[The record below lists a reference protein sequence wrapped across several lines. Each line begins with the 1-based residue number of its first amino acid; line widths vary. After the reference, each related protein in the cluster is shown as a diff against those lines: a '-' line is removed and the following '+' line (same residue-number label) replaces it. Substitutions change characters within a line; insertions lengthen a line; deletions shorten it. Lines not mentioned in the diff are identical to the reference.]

1 MITLAMPVAAADPQ
15 APEPATGFTAKKV
28 VNGQRQM
35 VTTANPYASE
45 AARQILR
52 KGGSALDAVIAAQLT
67 LNVVEPQSSGI
78 GGGAFMLYYDA
89 KTRKVHVYDG
99 RETAPAA
106 AREERFLGEDGKP
119 REFKDIVRGGMAVA
133 TPGLP
138 MLMWQTHQLHGKL
151 PWAQLFGPATQI
163 AERGFPIS
171 ERLYNVAKSVPYL
184 SQFPET
190 RALYF
195 HEDGSLKRAG
205 EILVNPGLAATF
217 RSMAAHGVE
226 DFYRGETAKKII
238 ETVQN
243 APINPGDLTLDD
255 LAHYAVKERP
265 LLCRP
270 YHGYTVCGMT
280 PPSSGGITML
290 QALGMLEH
298 HDLTGVQPQSVQ
310 AVHLISQATM
320 LAFADRD
327 RYIADPDFVNVQT
340 EALLDPAYL
349 AERAKLI
356 SWGNVVAKPEAGM
369 PPGMR
374 DPSECPGI
382 RHAEVPNTTHM
393 SIIDAEGNA
402 VAMTSSVEYAFG
414 SGMVANGFVLNNH
427 MTDFAA
433 SPVDARGCKAV
444 NRIEPNKRPRSSMS
458 PTLVFD
464 KAGNLVMTVGS
475 PGGPRIIPYV
485 LQTVIAV
492 IDWKM
497 GIQDAMNLP
506 HFTNLTGKTELEEG
520 TDIAR
525 LKPALEKLGHT
536 VVVREMNSGLHGV
549 TIASGKTRKLQ
560 GGADPR
566 REGVALAD

>member
-1 MITLAMPVAAADPQ
+1 T
-15 APEPATGFTAKKV
+15 
-28 VNGQRQM
+28 
-35 VTTANPYASE
+35 
-45 AARQILR
+45 
-52 KGGSALDAVIAAQLT
+52 
-67 LNVVEPQSSGI
+67 
-78 GGGAFMLYYDA
+78 
-89 KTRKVHVYDG
+89 
-99 RETAPAA
+99 
-106 AREERFLGEDGKP
+106 
-119 REFKDIVRGGMAVA
+119 
-133 TPGLP
+133 
-138 MLMWQTHQLHGKL
+138 
-151 PWAQLFGPATQI
+151 
-163 AERGFPIS
+163 
-171 ERLYNVAKSVPYL
+171 
-184 SQFPET
+184 
-190 RALYF
+190 
-195 HEDGSLKRAG
+195 
-205 EILVNPGLAATF
+205 LVNPALAATF
-217 RSMAAHGVE
+217 RAMATHGVE
-226 DFYRGETAKKII
+226 DFYRGETARKIV
-238 ETVQN
+238 EAVRN
-243 APINPGDLTLDD
+243 APVNPGDLTMDD
-255 LAHYAVKERP
+255 LAGYAIRERP

-270 YHGYTVCGMT
+270 YHGYTVCSMT

-298 HDLTGVQPQSVQ
+298 HDLTTVQPDGVQ

-327 RYIADPDFVNVQT
+327 RYIADPDFVEVPT

-356 SWGNVVAKPEAGM
+356 SWGNVTAKPTAGV
-369 PPGMR
+369 PPQLR
-374 DPSECPGI
+374 NAPECPGV
-382 RHAEVPNTTHM
+382 RHAEVPNTTHF

-414 SGMVANGFVLNNH
+414 SGMVAAGFILNNH

-492 IDWKM
+492 IDWKL

-506 HFTNLTGKTELEEG
+506 HYTNLTGKTELEEG
-520 TDIAR
+520 TPIAR
-525 LKPALEKLGHT
+525 LKPALEKLGHE

-549 TIASGKTRKLQ
+549 MVTPGKVRTLL
-560 GGADPR
+560 GGDDPR